1 MQARCRGASLLFFDG
16 TLWQD
21 EEMIARGEG
30 QKTGQ
35 RMGHISMSG
44 EEGSMAALGD
54 LDIARRVFIHINN
67 TNPALL
73 ADSPERQAIEA
84 AGWRVAYDGME
95 ITLP

>member
-1 MQARCRGASLLFFDG
+1 MDRHKHRATASHQAGKSGALRVDSDDARFLKLL
-16 TLWQD
+16 
-21 EEMIARGEG
+21 ERA
-30 QKTGQ
+30 
-35 RMGHISMSG
+35 SSG
-44 EEGSMAALGD
+44 SDRASRASRKIL
-54 LDIARRVFIHINN
+54 IHINN